1 MQHDDFNSLH
11 TVEIVGVWQ
20 VLDLAFNSLT
30 GAIPDELASLNKIIS
45 FSVEGNH
52 LSSSIP
58 TWFGNWKHVS
68 SLLLS
73 DNEFTGSIPPE
84 LGNLPQLN
92 DLALDNNMLSGS
104 IPSELCNALS
114 LETVTLNRNKLT
126 GNLLKAFWACTHLI
140 QIDLTCNELSG
151 PIPSYLGELPQ
162 LLIVSL
168 GSNNFSGSLPDS
180 IWSSKTLLEIQID
193 HNNLTGHLSPLL
205 GTLSSL
211 QNLILDN
218 NNLEGEIPPDIG
230 KLSNLTVLS
239 LSSNQL
245 SGSIPLELCNCIH
258 LTTLNLRSNMLTGQ
272 IPSRIG
278 ELINLDYLVLSHN
291 HITGHIPSG
300 ICSDFQVVAVP
311 VSSFLQH
318 HGTLDLSWNNLF
330 GNIPP
335 EMGNCAVLVEL
346 LLAGNQLTGNI
357 PPELAQLTNLTTLD
371 LSSNA
376 LTGPIS
382 MQFAQSCKL
391 QGLNLGYNK
400 LSGQIPAELGD
411 IVSLVQ
417 LNVSGNHLSGSIP
430 DQLGNLVG
438 LSHLD
443 LSNNQLIGN
452 IPASLR
458 NLASIVVLNLQNNQL
473 TGSIAA
479 LLSQSATFQTQ
490 TLNLSHN
497 LLSGAIPSNLGN
509 LAGLSYLDLHANRF
523 SGAIPNNLG
532 DLTQLMYLD
541 LSDNQLNGNFPES
554 ICNLEELVYFNIS
567 SNEVAGT
574 IPNTGV
580 CGTFDAL
587 SFGSNDGI
595 CDDLQT
601 HCHGKQASSSSS
613 STLQFLVTGKILGIT
628 IGIVITS
635 LSIMFWAVRWQ
646 MMMMGMQQNA
656 ACVQDVEKMK
666 LRTMGPTSSYMHLSS
681 SSSSSNEQKK
691 EEEPSSINMAMFE
704 RPMLQLTVADLLQA
718 TNNFCKTNI
727 IGDGGFGTVYK
738 AVLPDDGR
746 IVGIKKLGHGCPH
759 GNREFLAEMERL
771 GKTNHRNLVPRLGY
785 CSFGEEKLLV
795 YEYMANGSLD
805 IWLSCNHVDAIEVL
819 NWPKH
824 FKIAM
829 GSAQRLAFL
838 HHGFFPY
845 ISNLDTDFEPRVA
858 DFGLAHLI
866 STSNT
871 HVSTDIAEMFGNIPL
886 EYGQSWCCTTHG
898 DAYSY
903 GVILLDLLTGDP
915 TGADF
920 KEVEGG
926 NLMGWVRQMIKE
938 GKAPEILDHHMIS
951 SCGAFLNISM
961 LKVLHI
967 ASLCTAED
975 TVPCPTMQHM
985 VEFLK
990 DVEAI

>member
-1 MQHDDFNSLH
+1 
-11 TVEIVGVWQ
+11 
-20 VLDLAFNSLT
+20 
-30 GAIPDELASLNKIIS
+30 
-45 FSVEGNH
+45 
-52 LSSSIP
+52 
-58 TWFGNWKHVS
+58 
-68 SLLLS
+68 
-73 DNEFTGSIPPE
+73 
-84 LGNLPQLN
+84 
-92 DLALDNNMLSGS
+92 
-104 IPSELCNALS
+104 
-114 LETVTLNRNKLT
+114 
-126 GNLLKAFWACTHLI
+126 
-140 QIDLTCNELSG
+140 
-151 PIPSYLGELPQ
+151 
-162 LLIVSL
+162 
-168 GSNNFSGSLPDS
+168 
-180 IWSSKTLLEIQID
+180 
-193 HNNLTGHLSPLL
+193 
-205 GTLSSL
+205 
-211 QNLILDN
+211 
-218 NNLEGEIPPDIG
+218 
-230 KLSNLTVLS
+230 
-239 LSSNQL
+239 
-245 SGSIPLELCNCIH
+245 
-258 LTTLNLRSNMLTGQ
+258 
-272 IPSRIG
+272 
-278 ELINLDYLVLSHN
+278 
-291 HITGHIPSG
+291 
-300 ICSDFQVVAVP
+300 
-311 VSSFLQH
+311 
-318 HGTLDLSWNNLF
+318 
-330 GNIPP
+330 
-335 EMGNCAVLVEL
+335 
-346 LLAGNQLTGNI
+346 
-357 PPELAQLTNLTTLD
+357 
-371 LSSNA
+371 
-376 LTGPIS
+376 
-382 MQFAQSCKL
+382 
-391 QGLNLGYNK
+391 
-400 LSGQIPAELGD
+400 
-411 IVSLVQ
+411 
-417 LNVSGNHLSGSIP
+417 
-430 DQLGNLVG
+430 
-438 LSHLD
+438 
-443 LSNNQLIGN
+443 
-452 IPASLR
+452 
-458 NLASIVVLNLQNNQL
+458 
-473 TGSIAA
+473 
-479 LLSQSATFQTQ
+479 
-490 TLNLSHN
+490 
-497 LLSGAIPSNLGN
+497 
-509 LAGLSYLDLHANRF
+509 
-523 SGAIPNNLG
+523 
-532 DLTQLMYLD
+532 
-541 LSDNQLNGNFPES
+541 
-554 ICNLEELVYFNIS
+554 
-567 SNEVAGT
+567 
-574 IPNTGV
+574 
-580 CGTFDAL
+580 
-587 SFGSNDGI
+587 
-595 CDDLQT
+595 
-601 HCHGKQASSSSS
+601 
-613 STLQFLVTGKILGIT
+613 
-628 IGIVITS
+628 
-635 LSIMFWAVRWQ
+635 
-646 MMMMGMQQNA
+646 
-656 ACVQDVEKMK
+656 
-666 LRTMGPTSSYMHLSS
+666 MHLSS

-961 LKVLHI
+961 LQVLHI